1 MLFAFCSSQRPD
13 TSIVILLLLI
23 QQATILQAQTPK
35 AVKQLYER
43 HFERQSVP
51 TLKEVGVTLRE
62 SLRAFRKIYILID
75 GLDELADHGEPLLDE
90 LGSLITSF
98 ENLKILATSRPE
110 RSLTRHSAF
119 DRRISIERRSDHSD
133 LRHFIMGKLDSS
145 PQLRRLLDNRDFQL
159 EVGDKILNKAGG
171 MYV

>member
-1 MLFAFCSSQRPD
+1 MLFAFCSLRRLD
-13 TSIVILLLLI
+13 TSIGILLLLI

-51 TLKEVGVTLRE
+51 TLKEVGVTFRE

-75 GLDELADHGEPLLDE
+75 GLDELADHWEPVLDV

-119 DRRISIERRSDHSD
+119 DRRISIERRSDNSD

-145 PQLRRLLDNRDFQL
+145 RQLRRLLDNRDFQL